1 MLVLTYFSTLWI
13 SLSSLQLCLAS
24 FSLFLLLCGIK
35 IVIVSMVHNGEF
47 YRHTCFSYSPWVNQC
62 TNTDGRS
69 DIHSG
74 SGHMFFLCSEWLYSN
89 STHMNFNY
97 LLQLYTIS
105 HHLILRLDWDVDVYS
120 LRSSGWMSMLH
131 MMRRHDNLLHLMWRS
146 QLLPARLSVIV
157 KGSPRGSIASVG
169 ILTYI

>member
-97 LLQLYTIS
+97 LLQLYMIS
-105 HHLILRLDWDVDVYS
+105 HHSVQRTLRPGLRFKIQWIPWYPCYIWCDVMITCCIWCDGHSCS
-120 LRSSGWMSMLH
+120 LPG
-131 MMRRHDNLLHLMWRS
+131 
-146 QLLPARLSVIV
+146 
-157 KGSPRGSIASVG
+157 
-169 ILTYI
+169 